1 LLNLN
6 NALRLYEILSPHL
19 PEYNSET
26 DLLEFAGTIVDN
38 IINSGKHA
46 NYIEAISILESVPF
60 ERVLQLDIN
69 IALDKFL
76 AGLVENNILYLIEF
90 CRTINY
96 ASSNYNSS

>member
-1 LLNLN
+1 MLNLN

-46 NYIEAISILESVPF
+46 NYIEAISLMENITMEEVT
-60 ERVLQLDIN
+60 QLDEN
-69 IALDKFL
+69 VRVNKFL
-76 AGLVENNILYLIEF
+76 SGLVENNIVYLIEF
-90 CRTINY
+90 CRVMNY
-96 ASSNYNSS
+96 A

>member
-6 NALRLYEILSPHL
+6 DALKLYEILSPHL

-46 NYIEAISILESVPF
+46 NYIEAISLMENITMEEVT
-60 ERVLQLDIN
+60 QLDEN
-69 IALDKFL
+69 VRVNKFL
-76 AGLVENNILYLIEF
+76 SGLVENNIVYLIEF
-90 CRTINY
+90 CRNMNY
-96 ASSNYNSS
+96 DA

>member
-1 LLNLN
+1 MLNLN

-46 NYIEAISILESVPF
+46 NYIEAIALMGNFSNE
-60 ERVLQLDIN
+60 EVLQLDTK
-69 IALDKFL
+69 IALEKFL
-76 AGLVENNILYLIEF
+76 DGLVENNILYLMEF
-90 CRTINY
+90 CRTIDY
-96 ASSNYNSS
+96 ATSS

>member
-46 NYIEAISILESVPF
+46 NYIEAISLMENITMEEVT
-60 ERVLQLDIN
+60 QLDEN
-69 IALDKFL
+69 VRVNKFL
-76 AGLVENNILYLIEF
+76 SGLVENNIVYLIEF
-90 CRTINY
+90 CRNMNY
-96 ASSNYNSS
+96 DA

>member
-1 LLNLN
+1 MLLNLN

-46 NYIEAISILESVPF
+46 NYIEAISLMENITMEEVT
-60 ERVLQLDIN
+60 QLDEN
-69 IALDKFL
+69 VRVNKFL
-76 AGLVENNILYLIEF
+76 SGLVENNIVYLIEF
-90 CRTINY
+90 CRNMNY
-96 ASSNYNSS
+96 DA

>member
-1 LLNLN
+1 MLNLN

-46 NYIEAISILESVPF
+46 NYIEAISLMENITMEEVT
-60 ERVLQLDIN
+60 QLDEN
-69 IALDKFL
+69 VRVNKFL
-76 AGLVENNILYLIEF
+76 SGLVENNIVYLIEF
-90 CRTINY
+90 CRNMNY
-96 ASSNYNSS
+96 AA

>member
-1 LLNLN
+1 MLNLN

-46 NYIEAISILESVPF
+46 NYIEAISLMENITMEEVT
-60 ERVLQLDIN
+60 QLDEN
-69 IALDKFL
+69 VRVNKFL
-76 AGLVENNILYLIEF
+76 SGLVENNIVYLIEF
-90 CRTINY
+90 CRNMNY
-96 ASSNYNSS
+96 DA

>member
-1 LLNLN
+1 MLNLN

-46 NYIEAISILESVPF
+46 NYIEAISLMENITMEEVTQLDAN
-60 ERVLQLDIN
+60 ERVN
-69 IALDKFL
+69 KFL
-76 AGLVENNILYLIEF
+76 RCLVENNIVYLIEF
-90 CRTINY
+90 CRNMNY
-96 ASSNYNSS
+96 DA